1 MKHIFGEKKEKNSKK
16 ILSPQ
21 LFVFVRC
28 LSRKTNPIKSSFNL
42 FRVLSLCSS
51 LSNNNPRF
59 IFKGSKGVLFC
70 SAKSFVTVFTAVIL
84 LSRRRERARYI
95 SHTEEDTPQ
104 MSQQQTMR
112 ERFQKAKWEQFCAHF
127 NNNLKVFLNF
137 DENQWTIETK
147 RRKTGHSEGSFDA
160 YYLFCA
166 EEKRGKTK
174 RFRSLKEVERKLRED
189 ARETKEKKTSTE
201 KQSSSPP
208 PPPPPFVVVEG
219 EQQEKQQQQRK
230 SCGRRTG
237 GLTSSFREDEMK
249 FKSAM
254 DDEEEE
260 EEDEDDEP
268 VCPSAFLKTTTK
280 TMGGGRGG
288 GLGRAKVLANT
299 TPSGAQQQRQRQQQH
314 HQRAFHPS
322 RPPFHHSNNNN
333 NNNNNISNSNN
344 NTSAKTHSRLHNSFV
359 ANSSRLE
366 VAAVRDDERR
376 ITKRNQ
382 NGKRKE
388 TEETRG
394 QDWRISNPSDA
405 EELLEKKREEDPE
418 VAREHRMLKER
429 FSGKSVANTANSI
442 NNNNDNNN
450 TQKENNQRQRRRE
463 RNALPSKYE
472 HLALVFNGLKMYRE
486 LLRMRNS
493 AETVENICACA
504 KNLVKRDVRFEH
516 LRKIETVRPGTFAF
530 TKRKRDATKNAVDE
544 KHRPE
549 EGRTFVDPKS
559 VRLEILEERVMKRES
574 VDGEDEDCNGDEEEN
589 GKKVVKKREKSSL
602 LMSEKERERAREADF
617 HSRLM
622 RLCDEAHVAFCR
634 NHGIVISP
642 SSNVSEQMLWH
653 ETFDVEREAPDIA
666 ECAVRDA
673 PPLMPPAG
681 GTAAAAAT
689 TTTTTTTTSAPSLM
703 LLHTPKPPSS
713 TPSTGTYPLTPLIM
727 TTATKKKVVTERDID
742 EEVRRMQKENGGVC
756 EDDDN
761 LENDDYLAGN
771 INNASANDGKDS
783 TTTIGVSRQAIRR
796 VLERKIEKDL
806 LHSPSA
812 VALRA
817 ENKIKQNL
825 PRIFDLVHSLFATSR
840 KRAFAFDILLHK
852 THEQLN
858 AKDIGGMFYS
868 RDEIEDCLRTLA
880 KTCSEWCKIER
891 AQDGEELFRIVVGS
905 SSSRSLSD
913 PSSSPSLT
921 PFFSGGA
928 AAAASRGR
936 GRHLMVRKTTTF
948 LPPPSSSSSPRS
960 RQKPTS
966 TTKEREENDDAGF
979 TPTTIQTIN
988 PKKRSS
994 FPSNSIF
1001 VGNNNNK
1008 ESSSS
1013 SPRDG
1018 VAKRVKQKLLLEAAP
1033 AFVLG
1038 GGK

>member
-1 MKHIFGEKKEKNSKK
+1 
-16 ILSPQ
+16 
-21 LFVFVRC
+21 
-28 LSRKTNPIKSSFNL
+28 
-42 FRVLSLCSS
+42 
-51 LSNNNPRF
+51 
-59 IFKGSKGVLFC
+59 
-70 SAKSFVTVFTAVIL
+70 
-84 LSRRRERARYI
+84 
-95 SHTEEDTPQ
+95 
-104 MSQQQTMR
+104 MSQQMMMR

-127 NNNLKVFLNF
+127 NNHLKVLNF
-137 DENQWTIETK
+137 DENQWTIEVK
-147 RRKTGHSEGSFDA
+147 QRKTGHSEGSFDA
-160 YYLFCA
+160 YYLFCS
-166 EEKRGKTK
+166 EEKQKGKTK

-189 ARETKEKKTSTE
+189 AQETKEKKTSTE

-208 PPPPPFVVVEG
+208 PPPSPFVVVEG
-219 EQQEKQQQQRK
+219 EQQEKKQQQRK

-280 TMGGGRGG
+280 TMGRGRGG

-322 RPPFHHSNNNN
+322 RPPFHHSNN

-418 VAREHRMLKER
+418 VAREHRILKER

-617 HSRLM
+617 NSRLM

-681 GTAAAAAT
+681 GTAAAAATTT

-928 AAAASRGR
+928 AAVASRGR

-1001 VGNNNNK
+1001 VGNNNK

>member
-1 MKHIFGEKKEKNSKK
+1 MK
-16 ILSPQ
+16 
-21 LFVFVRC
+21 
-28 LSRKTNPIKSSFNL
+28 
-42 FRVLSLCSS
+42 
-51 LSNNNPRF
+51 
-59 IFKGSKGVLFC
+59 
-70 SAKSFVTVFTAVIL
+70 
-84 LSRRRERARYI
+84 
-95 SHTEEDTPQ
+95 
-104 MSQQQTMR
+104 

-127 NNNLKVFLNF
+127 CDLKVFNF
-137 DENQWTIETK
+137 DENKWSVEVK
-147 RRKTGHSEGSFDA
+147 RRKIGHSEGSFDA
-160 YYLFCA
+160 YYILCV

-189 ARETKEKKTSTE
+189 AQETKEGKTRTSQTIQTVKSSSTE
-201 KQSSSPP
+201 KQTPPP

-219 EQQEKQQQQRK
+219 EQRQEQQQRK
-230 SCGRRTG
+230 SCGRRT

-288 GLGRAKVLANT
+288 GLGRAKVLANM

-333 NNNNNISNSNN
+333 NNNNNNSNS

-394 QDWRISNPSDA
+394 QDWRISNPSEA
-405 EELLEKKREEDPE
+405 EELLEKKREAYLNMDPE
-418 VAREHRMLKER
+418 VARERRMLKER
-429 FSGKSVANTANSI
+429 FSGKSIANTANTI
-442 NNNNDNNN
+442 NNNNDKNN
-450 TQKENNQRQRRRE
+450 QKENNQRQRRRE
-463 RNALPSKYE
+463 RKALPSKYE

-504 KNLVKRDVRFEH
+504 QYLVKRDVRFEH
-516 LRKIETVRPGTFAF
+516 LRKIEMIRPGTFAF
-530 TKRKRDATKNAVDE
+530 TKRKRDATKNAMDE

-559 VRLEILEERVMKRES
+559 VRLEILEERVMKGES

-589 GKKVVKKREKSSL
+589 GKKVEKKREKSSI

-634 NHGIVISP
+634 NRGIVISP

-713 TPSTGTYPLTPLIM
+713 TPSTGAFPLTPLIA

-771 INNASANDGKDS
+771 INNSSANDGKDS

-948 LPPPSSSSSPRS
+948 LPPPSSSSPRSS

-966 TTKEREENDDAGF
+966 TTKEREENDDDGF

-1001 VGNNNNK
+1001 VGNNK

-1013 SPRDG
+1013 SPG

>member
-1 MKHIFGEKKEKNSKK
+1 
-16 ILSPQ
+16 
-21 LFVFVRC
+21 
-28 LSRKTNPIKSSFNL
+28 
-42 FRVLSLCSS
+42 
-51 LSNNNPRF
+51 
-59 IFKGSKGVLFC
+59 
-70 SAKSFVTVFTAVIL
+70 
-84 LSRRRERARYI
+84 
-95 SHTEEDTPQ
+95 
-104 MSQQQTMR
+104 
-112 ERFQKAKWEQFCAHF
+112 
-127 NNNLKVFLNF
+127 
-137 DENQWTIETK
+137 
-147 RRKTGHSEGSFDA
+147 
-160 YYLFCA
+160 
-166 EEKRGKTK
+166 
-174 RFRSLKEVERKLRED
+174 
-189 ARETKEKKTSTE
+189 
-201 KQSSSPP
+201 
-208 PPPPPFVVVEG
+208 
-219 EQQEKQQQQRK
+219 
-230 SCGRRTG
+230 
-237 GLTSSFREDEMK
+237 MK

-299 TPSGAQQQRQRQQQH
+299 TPSGAQQQRQRQQQQH

-689 TTTTTTTTSAPSLM
+689 TATTRTTTSAPSLM